1 MSKSLFR
8 SGGPLNIRRVS
19 GNRYTANITLSPDE
33 DGLLARS
40 CSDAACAP
48 GYFKVKGGTGIT
60 TPQERAYCPYC
71 AKQAPPNDF
80 ATPAQIEYAK
90 ALMVEEA
97 KDGVNRLVK
106 DTMGL
111 DASGRRKLASGFIS
125 MEMRFEPMRKRHVR
139 RPVEE
144 ELRRDLTCPHCG
156 LVHAVFGL
164 AFTCPDC
171 GTDIFL
177 THVHEELQ
185 VVAKILGAV
194 PERRSALGA
203 RVAARDVE
211 NALEDVVSIFET
223 TMKLVT
229 RKILL
234 QRGTA
239 PEVVASTLSKEVKN
253 KFQSTRLGAE
263 LYTKLIGGDLFGCL
277 TDTERQALDHTLEK
291 RHPITHNLGV
301 VDRKYLERAASSAA
315 EGSEVRVTPEEVLAA
330 VAWVERVIA
339 STYPAQ
345 SPGAGIAT
353 GETSMPQVHLSP
365 GTARMAGLSSAAV
378 AVAEYLVKGSQS
390 GLAPDPVVDVETL
403 QQALSLGAE
412 ELRAAV
418 AELEKLGWLQMDS
431 LVGSERVRP
440 CDELFEFCDSAW
452 MGWEV
457 APDAKVLAQ
466 SAAATDEGLVV
477 PDLAAQLGWP
487 ARRMNPALRYLI
499 SRSAVEESECGAP
512 PYLTHWIR
520 RNENTAAFLAAS
532 A

>member
-1 MSKSLFR
+1 MSRSLFR

-19 GNRYTANITLSPDE
+19 GDRYTANITLSPDE

-71 AKQAPPNDF
+71 AKPAPPNDF

-97 KDGVNRLVK
+97 KEGVNRLVK

-111 DASGRRKLASGFIS
+111 DASGRRKLASGLIS

-171 GTDIFL
+171 GRDIFL

-194 PERRSALGA
+194 PDRRAVLGA

-234 QRGTA
+234 GRGTA
-239 PEVVASTLSKEVKN
+239 PEVVTSILSKEVRN
-253 KFQSTRLGAE
+253 KFQSTRLGAA
-263 LYTKLIGGDLFGCL
+263 LYAKLIGGDLFGCL
-277 TDTERQALDHTLEK
+277 NDSDRQALEHTLEK

-301 VDRKYLERAASSAA
+301 VDRKYLERVASSAA
-315 EGSEVRVTPEEVLAA
+315 EGSEVRVTPEEVLSA
-330 VAWVERVIA
+330 VALVERVVA
-339 STYPAQ
+339 SVYPA
-345 SPGAGIAT
+345 
-353 GETSMPQVHLSP
+353 ETPAPVVAPRDASMPQAHVSQA
-365 GTARMAGLSSAAV
+365 TARMAGLSSAAV
-378 AVAEYLVKGSQS
+378 AVAEYLVKRSES
-390 GLAPDPVVDVETL
+390 GLAPDPVVDLEMLVQTL
-403 QQALSLGAE
+403 SVGEE
-412 ELRAAV
+412 ELRAAIP
-418 AELEKLGWLQMDS
+418 ELEKLGWLQMDS

-452 MGWEV
+452 MGWDV
-457 APDAKVLAQ
+457 ASDAKVVAQ
-466 SAAATDEGLVV
+466 SAASTEEGFTVPELAT
-477 PDLAAQLGWP
+477 QQGWS
-487 ARRMNPALRYLI
+487 ARRMNPALHYLI
-499 SRSAVEESECGAP
+499 SRGAVEESECGAP

-532 A
+532 S